1 MHRQRAHVAFRR
13 RLTTLRAVSTL
24 SKMISKS
31 SVTDEADEGSLGCSA
46 RRDGCLNRQGL
57 AAHEL
62 QDAGARHYSP
72 WDLGFGVW
80 DLGLVSRFL
89 SSEAYASAA
98 ARDPRIHPMTI
109 PINNMPGM

>member
-1 MHRQRAHVAFRR
+1 
-13 RLTTLRAVSTL
+13 
-24 SKMISKS
+24 MISKS

-72 WDLGFGVW
+72 WDLGLGVW
-80 DLGLVSRFL
+80 DLGFIPRFL